1 LNKKF
6 LKHYME
12 TNPEG
17 TAQTYI
23 FLVDNQDIALNI
35 VMSGYQALCL
45 VQEDDGYYFSV
56 DSFIEEM
63 RSIQFTGSCQ
73 SAYHYVAACT
83 VKWMNDKLQTFFKDA
98 GLDGKAG
105 WQLFKEKEYLGKLD
119 NQKEVEKLLEQYILR
134 FERDPKEEPELSRFH
149 LFDAKGNVKG
159 VRDMEIVDYLVENVQ
174 FFVVG
179 ITPYYY
185 EHGAFLEDHDGV
197 RMKYRIQKLIYRDQV
212 QSGVIKRI
220 YNLLITQPKVYREA
234 YELNKQPVR
243 WINFKNGYYDPVTG
257 EMLEHN
263 PDYLTINQIPFPYY
277 PEDREQVLH
286 GGENIKKY
294 LASSLPNKEEQ
305 QTFYNISK
313 YTFDSLLADPENIE
327 ANFRDYLNGFS
338 ANVQDVLSKFDF
350 DNIIRRMVESN
361 TLYLVIKEFNS
372 QKGYLGPDKISAVD
386 CGYIFE
392 DLVKRFSESFGEE
405 AGAHFTSRDIIYLMT
420 DLLLSDADLSKGGNV
435 TVYDMAMGTSQML
448 SCMEERIQELNT
460 EIGVTCFGQ
469 EFNPSTFAIA
479 KADMMIRG
487 GDPNNMRFGDTL
499 SEDQFSGYQ
508 FQYIISNPPFGID
521 WKREKA
527 AVEAEAKK
535 GDLGRFAPGLPKIS
549 DGQQLFVLNGL
560 SKLAPN
566 GKMAIIQNGSPLF
579 SGDAG
584 SGPSE
589 IRRYILENDWLDA
602 IVQLGT
608 DMFMNTGISTYIW
621 ICSKDKPLHRTG
633 KVQLID
639 ASHCYEA
646 RRKSIGTKR
655 NDITDQCRDLI
666 VTNPMVE
673 VFKNRIEFSNAGAPL
688 VAIERIVDSV
698 PVSRNEN
705 IAGFMHKCGICE
717 ERGSGYDKIVEATG
731 KNELLAPRI
740 ENQNNQFTKAI
751 LFAKVP
757 FELTT
762 KEDRMRTC
770 YMQACLAYVNFE
782 GISNSDIRKIFG
794 LGEKEKAK
802 ASRLL
807 TSAVEGGY
815 IKVMDPDT
823 APRYKKYIPYWA

>member
-1 LNKKF
+1 MNKKF

-35 VMSGYQALCL
+35 VMSGYQAICL

-134 FERDPKEEPELSRFH
+134 FERNPKEEPELSRFH

-185 EHGAFLEDHDGV
+185 EHGVFLEDHDGV

-220 YNLLITQPKVYREA
+220 YNLLIAQPKVHREA

-305 QTFYNISK
+305 QTFWEYFG
-313 YTFDSLLADPENIE
+313 YCMT
-327 ANFRDYLNGFS
+327 
-338 ANVQDVLSKFDF
+338 QD
-350 DNIIRRMVESN
+350 
-361 TLYLVIKEFNS
+361 T
-372 QKGYLGPDKISAVD
+372 
-386 CGYIFE
+386 
-392 DLVKRFSESFGEE
+392 
-405 AGAHFTSRDIIYLMT
+405 
-420 DLLLSDADLSKGGNV
+420 
-435 TVYDMAMGTSQML
+435 
-448 SCMEERIQELNT
+448 
-460 EIGVTCFGQ
+460 
-469 EFNPSTFAIA
+469 
-479 KADMMIRG
+479 
-487 GDPNNMRFGDTL
+487 
-499 SEDQFSGYQ
+499 Q
-508 FQYIISNPPFGID
+508 FQKF
-521 WKREKA
+521 
-527 AVEAEAKK
+527 
-535 GDLGRFAPGLPKIS
+535 L
-549 DGQQLFVLNGL
+549 
-560 SKLAPN
+560 
-566 GKMAIIQNGSPLF
+566 
-579 SGDAG
+579 
-584 SGPSE
+584 
-589 IRRYILENDWLDA
+589 
-602 IVQLGT
+602 T
-608 DMFMNTGISTYIW
+608 
-621 ICSKDKPLHRTG
+621 
-633 KVQLID
+633 LI
-639 ASHCYEA
+639 
-646 RRKSIGTKR
+646 
-655 NDITDQCRDLI
+655 
-666 VTNPMVE
+666 
-673 VFKNRIEFSNAGAPL
+673 
-688 VAIERIVDSV
+688 
-698 PVSRNEN
+698 
-705 IAGFMHKCGICE
+705 
-717 ERGSGYDKIVEATG
+717 
-731 KNELLAPRI
+731 
-740 ENQNNQFTKAI
+740 
-751 LFAKVP
+751 
-757 FELTT
+757 
-762 KEDRMRTC
+762 
-770 YMQACLAYVNFE
+770 
-782 GISNSDIRKIFG
+782 
-794 LGEKEKAK
+794 
-802 ASRLL
+802 
-807 TSAVEGGY
+807 
-815 IKVMDPDT
+815 
-823 APRYKKYIPYWA
+823 